1 MKQILTILTAML
13 LTCYSSDSEVKAQ
26 ETQTPEIGKVLVA
39 YFSFTSNTK
48 AYAEK
53 IAEMTGGDLY
63 EIVPEVAYGSENSNY
78 YDQSTR
84 AYKEQYNT
92 GGEQRPAIKETL
104 ENASQYAVV
113 FLGSPIWYGKSPRVI
128 LTFLDKYGFQGKTV
142 IPFVTSASTG
152 ISKVN
157 EELPSTYP
165 NINWKEGRRLNGVSD
180 ADLRTWVQSFVGST
194 TQKMYLTIGGV
205 TKTATLV
212 SNSSTEALVA
222 QLQQGNITYEAH
234 DYGNFEKVGPLGY
247 MFPENNE
254 QITTV
259 PGDLILYQGSNLCI
273 YYDEN
278 SWNFTR
284 IGKLDNMSQ
293 DEIKTW
299 ANAGGDNVSVT
310 LSLTKP
316 SDTDNLNALFS
327 RESFSLGTTTMP
339 YRKAEISH
347 NTSTRPSLVLYLH
360 GGTARGDENEKQL
373 NEAAVAV
380 IFKYLQSHG
389 IPATMLVPQCPAGGG
404 WTGQLR
410 RVVNELLRA
419 YIADGKADANRI
431 YVMGGSM
438 GGTGTWC
445 QLSYYPNFYAA
456 AMPVAGN
463 PTGMNAENVATTPV
477 LTVMGTADNM
487 MSIPDVETFQTS
499 VVEAGGYLRLDIEQG
514 WSHPT
519 TCEQSYTEERL
530 DWLFSN
536 VRSDESGI
544 HTQQVLGDTNTPAYT
559 ISGTTALPG
568 YKGIIIQ
575 KGNKRIIK

>member
-1 MKQILTILTAML
+1 MK
-13 LTCYSSDSEVKAQ
+13 SHH
-26 ETQTPEIGKVLVA
+26 
-39 YFSFTSNTK
+39 
-48 AYAEK
+48 
-53 IAEMTGGDLY
+53 
-63 EIVPEVAYGSENSNY
+63 NSI
-78 YDQSTR
+78 TVGR
-84 AYKEQYNT
+84 MAAAHT
-92 GGEQRPAIKETL
+92 H
-104 ENASQYAVV
+104 ASH
-113 FLGSPIWYGKSPRVI
+113 
-128 LTFLDKYGFQGKTV
+128 KY
-142 IPFVTSASTG
+142 
-152 ISKVN
+152 
-157 EELPSTYP
+157 
-165 NINWKEGRRLNGVSD
+165 
-180 ADLRTWVQSFVGST
+180 
-194 TQKMYLTIGGV
+194 
-205 TKTATLV
+205 
-212 SNSSTEALVA
+212 
-222 QLQQGNITYEAH
+222 
-234 DYGNFEKVGPLGY
+234 
-247 MFPENNE
+247 
-254 QITTV
+254 
-259 PGDLILYQGSNLCI
+259 
-273 YYDEN
+273 
-278 SWNFTR
+278 
-284 IGKLDNMSQ
+284 
-293 DEIKTW
+293 
-299 ANAGGDNVSVT
+299 
-310 LSLTKP
+310 
-316 SDTDNLNALFS
+316 
-327 RESFSLGTTTMP
+327 
-339 YRKAEISH
+339 

-360 GGTARGDENEKQL
+360 GGTARGDDNEKQL